1 MSALELHDVVKHYA
15 SGGETVRAVDGVS
28 LRISPGEFVA
38 LYGPSGSGKT
48 TLLLLAAGLS
58 APDRGSVLFGERDL
72 SSMSGAQGD
81 GFRLRDVGFV
91 FQSFHLVAGASALSN
106 TALKL
111 LADGSTLREAKQQ
124 ALPWLQRVGLAGRVG
139 HTPER
144 LSMGERQRVAI
155 ARALVNEPR
164 LLLADEPTG
173 NLDSKRSAEILGL
186 LRDVCH
192 ERQIPGLIV
201 THDPQ
206 AMGFVDRVHSLRDG
220 RLAEGLDA
228 ELASVWASR

>member
-1 MSALELHDVVKHYA
+1 VGALELRDVVKHYV

-28 LRISPGEFVA
+28 LSVSPGEFVA

-58 APDRGSVLFGERDL
+58 RLDSGSVLFEGHDL
-72 SSMSGAQGD
+72 ASMSGPQGD
-81 GFRLRDVGFV
+81 NFRLRDVGFV
-91 FQSFHLVAGASALSN
+91 FQQFHLVPGASALSN

-111 LADGSTLREAKQQ
+111 LADQYTLREANQE
-124 ALPWLQRVGLAGRVG
+124 ALPWLERVGLGDRV
-139 HTPER
+139 HRTPER

-173 NLDSKRSAEILGL
+173 NLDSKRSGEILGL

-192 ERQIPGLIV
+192 EREIPGVIV

-206 AMGFVDRVHSLRDG
+206 AMAFVDRVHSLRDG
-220 RLAEGLDA
+220 RLATGLDA
-228 ELASVWASR
+228 QLAVAWAAP